1 MSYHR
6 IMMPQSSAPEA
17 GRISLLWSYARP
29 HLPALI
35 LSLVLALVTSA
46 SQLASPLATRSV
58 LDALAGGG
66 SLLNPVLILLVL
78 LVVGGAVGWWQWV
91 MLGSLAERIVYEA
104 RQGMLTRF
112 MRARVFPLLR
122 RPAGELV
129 TRVTSDSVLLREAA
143 STSVVGIINGTAL
156 LIGTLVMMA
165 VLDLVLVL
173 ATVAAVAVVAAVT
186 IVLMPEI
193 GRAQRRSQ
201 AALGSLG
208 AELEGNLRAIKTVKA
223 AGSEQRQLDR
233 LTGHARSS
241 RDESVRAVRREAMV
255 WTVAGGGIQ
264 AAIIVILGVG
274 AWRVS
279 EGEMTV
285 STLVA
290 FLLYAFVLLEP
301 VSTLSENLTAFQSGL
316 AAAGRIRELE
326 QLEQEPPSETAR
338 TAPVVAVASVAS
350 VASVGSV
357 GSVGLPVDRAG
368 AVMELRSVTAGYDP
382 AGEPAVRDLELRIP
396 ARGHL
401 ALVGPSG
408 AGKTTVFSL
417 LLGFLNPQSG
427 QLTLQG
433 VPYAE
438 VGLPE
443 VRRRLAYVEQ
453 ETPVV
458 PGTIRD
464 NLTFLNADATDEQI
478 FDVLDQIRLRETVL
492 ALPDGLDTP
501 LSDSSVSG
509 GQRQR
514 IALARALLADP
525 EVLLLD
531 EATAQVDGL
540 TENAIHDAVR
550 RHAANAT
557 LVTIAHRLSTVI
569 DATRSWS
576 WKRAGS
582 RRAVRIRN
590 CSRSASS
597 TAAWSRH
604 CGSTPKRSWK
614 RRSRNRM
621 WSAWVGCEGLEP
633 PTPSV

>member
-1 MSYHR
+1 MV
-6 IMMPQSSAPEA
+6 PQSSGPEP

-66 SLLNPVLILLVL
+66 SLLNPVLVLVVL
-78 LVVGGAVGWWQWV
+78 LVVGGAIGWWQWV
-91 MLGSLAERIVYEA
+91 MLGTLAERIVYEA

-143 STSVVGIINGTAL
+143 SSSVVGIINGTAL

-165 VLDLVLVL
+165 ILDVVLVL
-173 ATVAAVAVVAAVT
+173 ATVAAVAVVAAVS

-193 GRAQRRSQ
+193 GRAQSRSQ

-233 LTGHARSS
+233 LTGHALAS

-326 QLEQEPPSETAR
+326 QLEQEDT
-338 TAPVVAVASVAS
+338 PVGAGVSSAVR
-350 VASVGSV
+350 G
-357 GSVGLPVDRAG
+357 GGG

-396 ARGHL
+396 SRGHL

-427 QLTLQG
+427 QLLLQG

-464 NLTFLNADATDEQI
+464 NLTFLNAEVTEQQI
-478 FDVLDQIRLRETVL
+478 LDVLDQIRLRETVL
-492 ALPDGLDTP
+492 ALPNGLDTP

-525 EVLLLD
+525 DVLLLD

-540 TENAIHDAVR
+540 TETAIHDAVR

-557 LVTIAHRLSTVI
+557 VVTIAHRLSTVI
-569 DATRSWS
+569 DADEIVVMEEGRIAARGTHQELLATSELYRSLV
-576 WKRAGS
+576 RALRIDAEAGVE
-582 RRAVRIRN
+582 RAEVE
-590 CSRSASS
+590 
-597 TAAWSRH
+597 
-604 CGSTPKRSWK
+604 P
-614 RRSRNRM
+614 
-621 WSAWVGCEGLEP
+621 VGGL
-633 PTPSV
+633 

>member
-1 MSYHR
+1 MSYSGS
-6 IMMPQSSAPEA
+6 MVPQSSGPEP

-66 SLLNPVLILLVL
+66 SLLNPVLVLVVL
-78 LVVGGAVGWWQWV
+78 LVVGGAIGWWQWV
-91 MLGSLAERIVYEA
+91 MLGTLAERIVYEA

-143 STSVVGIINGTAL
+143 SSSVVGIINGTAL

-165 VLDLVLVL
+165 ILDVVLVL
-173 ATVAAVAVVAAVT
+173 ATVAAVAVVAAVS

-193 GRAQRRSQ
+193 GRAQSRSQ

-233 LTGHARSS
+233 LTGHALAS

-326 QLEQEPPSETAR
+326 QLEQEDT
-338 TAPVVAVASVAS
+338 PVGAGVSSAVR
-350 VASVGSV
+350 G
-357 GSVGLPVDRAG
+357 GGG

-396 ARGHL
+396 SRGHL

-427 QLTLQG
+427 QLLLQG

-464 NLTFLNADATDEQI
+464 NLTFLNAEVTEQQI
-478 FDVLDQIRLRETVL
+478 LDVLDQIRLRETVL
-492 ALPDGLDTP
+492 ALPNGLDTP

-525 EVLLLD
+525 DVLLLD

-540 TENAIHDAVR
+540 TETAIHDAVR

-557 LVTIAHRLSTVI
+557 VVTIAHRLSTVI
-569 DATRSWS
+569 DADEIVVMEEGRIAARGTHQELLATSELYRSLV
-576 WKRAGS
+576 RALRIDAEAGVE
-582 RRAVRIRN
+582 RAEVE
-590 CSRSASS
+590 
-597 TAAWSRH
+597 
-604 CGSTPKRSWK
+604 P
-614 RRSRNRM
+614 
-621 WSAWVGCEGLEP
+621 VGGL
-633 PTPSV
+633 